1 MSAKDS
7 KKSKLVKTI
16 MIYFFLVFV
25 SFMVADLVLLKFV
38 RPKFIPE
45 ITAKDLTGL
54 NIAREDYTGA
64 LSPSQIGSKNALVG
78 PTLKRNIFNMGKM
91 PPPLAS
97 LNSEEPSDEF
107 EDNVPVKT
115 SLSLTLEGTAVHRN
129 PFKSISTI
137 QGSKETLTY
146 TVGDQ
151 IENVAE
157 LVSILRKKVI
167 FRNLQNKRLEYVE
180 IDRNT
185 VRAKAPKKRVSISK
199 PVSSGAISREG
210 NRFKTTRGE
219 VDKYLKD
226 YRSLLTQANTKPVKD
241 PATGDILGFEVFAI
255 KSGGIFD
262 QLGLENG
269 DIIDS
274 VNGQSVTDQGK
285 AMSLFNELRSANE
298 IKISINRGGRTEEL
312 QYQID

>member
-1 MSAKDS
+1 
-7 KKSKLVKTI
+7 
-16 MIYFFLVFV
+16 
-25 SFMVADLVLLKFV
+25 MVADLVLLKFV
-38 RPKFIPE
+38 RPNFIPE

-54 NIAREDYTGA
+54 NISSEEYTGA
-64 LSPSQIGSKNALVG
+64 LSPSDIGSKNALVG
-78 PTLKRNIFNMGKM
+78 PTLKRNIFNIGEM
-91 PPPLAS
+91 PLPLAS
-97 LNSEEPSDEF
+97 LNSDDPTEEL

-167 FRNLQNKRLEYVE
+167 FRNLENRRLEFVE
-180 IDRNT
+180 IDRNA
-185 VRAKAPKKRVSISK
+185 VRAKAPKKKVSVSK
-199 PVSSGAISREG
+199 PAPSGAISRDG

-226 YRSLLTQANTKPVKD
+226 YKSLLTQANTKAVKD

-255 KSGGIFD
+255 KPGGIFD